1 MADAL
6 LRRLPARGAWAVAA
20 AALEAPAAGR
30 RRCASSSSAAAA
42 AGDSG
47 GRAASDASAPTPTP
61 PPPVGAEFATS
72 KRYTHAEVAAFLA
85 ATGDANAIHV
95 SGAAA
100 AAAGLAAPIL
110 PGVLLAALFPA
121 IIGSAF
127 PGALYAS
134 QSLAFRAPAAVGDEV
149 RATVV
154 VTAASGSRVRF
165 RTEARAAGEGGALLV
180 DGEAIAILGGRRRQR
195 GSGGGG
201 GGGGDG

>member
-100 AAAGLAAPIL
+100 AAAGLSAPIL
-110 PGVLLAALFPA
+110 PGMLLASLFPA
-121 IIGSAF
+121 IIGSTF

-134 QSLAFRAPAAVGDEV
+134 QSLAFRAPAAVGAEV
-149 RATVV
+149 RACVV

-165 RTEARAAGEGGALLV
+165 RTEATAAEGGALLV

-195 GSGGGG
+195 GSGGS
-201 GGGGDG
+201 DG